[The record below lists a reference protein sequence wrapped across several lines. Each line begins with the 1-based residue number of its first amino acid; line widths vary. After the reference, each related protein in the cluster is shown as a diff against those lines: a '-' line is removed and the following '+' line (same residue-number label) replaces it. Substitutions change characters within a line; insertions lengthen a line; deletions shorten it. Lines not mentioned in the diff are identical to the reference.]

1 MGGQGKRQGAV
12 EMLPRRVTALR
23 GVKVVGISAGEN
35 HTAARYHVHSD
46 EILNLGLQDVAEGE
60 VVAAENDRLM

>member
-12 EMLPRRVTALR
+12 EMLPRRVMALR

-35 HTAARYHVHSD
+35 HTAAR
-46 EILNLGLQDVAEGE
+46 
-60 VVAAENDRLM
+60 